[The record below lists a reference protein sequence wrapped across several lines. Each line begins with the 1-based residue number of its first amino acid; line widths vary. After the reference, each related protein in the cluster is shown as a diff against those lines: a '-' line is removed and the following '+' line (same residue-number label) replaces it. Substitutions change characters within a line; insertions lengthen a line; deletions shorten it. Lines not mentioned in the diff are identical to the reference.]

1 METFRQFYAA
11 NKEKLFA
18 YLVRRSGNTA
28 LASDLV
34 QESFTRYWVEYRHR
48 EKSPALLFTI
58 GRNLLYD
65 QMRQHRRTVEVAETA
80 DMAHGDEEQKYIQRE
95 ESQRVLNALQQL
107 DESDRDILALVVSS
121 SMTYQEIAAL
131 RGCNEGTVKV
141 RVHRARQRL
150 RRLLAQ
156 E

>member
-1 METFRQFYAA
+1 METFRQFYTA

-18 YLVRRSGNTA
+18 YLVRKSGNAA

-34 QESFTRYWVEYRHR
+34 QESFTRYWMQYRHG
-48 EKSPALLFTI
+48 EKSLALLFTI

-65 QMRQHRRTVEVAETA
+65 HSRQHQRTVELTETA
-80 DMAHGDEEQKYIQRE
+80 EVAHGDEEQKYIQRE

-107 DESDRDILALVVSS
+107 DEGDRDILALVVSS
-121 SMTYQEIAAL
+121 SMTYQEIAAMH
-131 RGCNEGTVKV
+131 GCKEGAVKV
-141 RVHRARQRL
+141 RVHRARQKL
-150 RRLLAQ
+150 RQLLAQ